1 MLREPAPRE
10 KMPMTSDRAH
20 SVPYEAELQRLRE
33 RVQELELGQG
43 RFETGNSLV
52 PSFEVESY
60 REILEHSLS
69 GYALQE
75 VIFDANGNLRD
86 LIFLEVNRAFEA
98 MTGLPATEVVGRR
111 ITECMPGIDLRHL
124 REAMAW
130 LEGGDREPYR
140 FEQFVESLGRH
151 LEFAAISPRTGQCS
165 LFVTD
170 ITDRKRAEKALEVQE
185 VYFRELFEKSPL
197 AIVILDNDD
206 CVQECNEGFER
217 LFGYPRDAA
226 RGKPISKLLVR
237 PEEHEAAQSISRKV
251 LMGEVV
257 DTEGIRLRRD
267 GTTLD
272 VRILAHPI
280 KLGDE
285 NLGIYGIYSDISRH
299 KRDSLTRLP
308 NRSTFMER
316 VELELERACREEH
329 MTALLAIDIEHL
341 KDVNDTYGLGVGD
354 ALLVSVAERIRETL
368 RTGATVGRLGGDE
381 FGILQMDLTD
391 VGNAAGLARRILA
404 AIEPPF
410 HVEGHRIHVR
420 VSIGIALA
428 AAGELASKQLLSQ
441 AERALEQ
448 AKLGGRSI
456 FKFHAADMD
465 RQVKERMI
473 LGQELHGA
481 LERNELF
488 LVYQPQIELPS
499 RRIIGFEALL
509 RWQHPTKGLVPPDHF
524 IPVAEAS
531 GVIIPIG
538 DWVLRTA
545 CLQAKRWQEEMAL
558 DLPVAVNLSAVQFKN
573 PFFADTV
580 VQALQDTGL
589 PADLLELEL
598 TEGILIEAT
607 AFVKSSLKK
616 LRDLGVRFAL
626 DDFGKGYS
634 SLEYLRQLPLERI
647 KIDRSFV
654 RNLERDD
661 SDAAIVSA
669 ISVLGSRLGLRVL
682 AEGVERSSQLDLLA
696 AEGCH
701 EIQGYYFSP
710 PIEPDGISRL
720 LREGSE
726 SIRPSSFD
734 N

>member
-1 MLREPAPRE
+1 MADPKDPRAQGETPTEPVDGSLGLEPVQGS
-10 KMPMTSDRAH
+10 PNRA
-20 SVPYEAELQRLRE
+20 R
-33 RVQELELGQG
+33 ELELGG
-43 RFETGNSLV
+43 TAGLTGSDPRPGL
-52 PSFEVESY
+52 EAERY
-60 REILEHSLS
+60 REIFEHSLS

-75 VIFDANGNLRD
+75 VLFDDAGELRD
-86 LIFLEVNRAFEA
+86 LIFLEVNRAFEGI
-98 MTGLPATEVVGRR
+98 TGLRASEVIGRR
-111 ITECMPGIDLRHL
+111 LTESIPGIELRLL

-130 LEGGDREPYR
+130 LESGEREPYR
-140 FEQFVESLGRH
+140 FDQFVDSLGRH
-151 LEFAAISPRTGQCS
+151 LEFAAISPSRGQCA
-165 LFVTD
+165 LFVAD
-170 ITDRKRAEKALEVQE
+170 ITDRKRAEKALEIQG

-197 AIVILDNDD
+197 AIVVLDNDD

-217 LFGYPRDAA
+217 LFGYPREVA
-226 RGKPISKLLVR
+226 RGRRINKLVVR
-237 PEEHEAAQSISRKV
+237 PEEYEDARIISRKV

-257 DTEGIRLRRD
+257 DTEGVRVRKD
-267 GTTLD
+267 GTMLD

-280 KLGDE
+280 RLGDQ
-285 NLGIYGIYSDISRH
+285 NLGIYGIYSDISRR

-308 NRSTFMER
+308 NRSSFMER
-316 VELELERACREEH
+316 VEFELKRASREDH
-329 MTALLAIDIEHL
+329 LTALLALDIDRL
-341 KDVNDTYGLGVGD
+341 KDVNDTYGLVVGD
-354 ALLVSVAERIRETL
+354 ALLVAVAERVKETL
-368 RTGATVGRLGGDE
+368 RVGAALGRLGGDE

-391 VGNAAGLARRILA
+391 VGNAAGLARRLLA
-404 AIEPPF
+404 AVEAPF
-410 HVEGHRIHVR
+410 HVEGHRIHVGA
-420 VSIGIALA
+420 SIGVALA
-428 AAGELASKQLLSQ
+428 PAGQVAAKQLLSQ

-448 AKLGGRSI
+448 AKIEGRSI
-456 FKFHAADMD
+456 FKFHEADMD
-465 RQVKERMI
+465 RLVQERMI

-481 LERNELF
+481 LERDELF

-499 RRIIGFEALL
+499 RRVIGLEALL
-509 RWQHPTKGLVPPDHF
+509 RWRHPKSGLVPPSHF

-545 CLQAKRWQEEMAL
+545 CRQAQQWQETMAL

-580 VQALQDTGL
+580 IQALQDTGL
-589 PADLLELEL
+589 PPHLLELEL
-598 TEGILIEAT
+598 TERILIEGT
-607 AFVKSSLKK
+607 PIVKNSLRR

-634 SLEYLRQLPLERI
+634 SLEYLRQLPLEKI

-682 AEGVERSSQLDLLA
+682 AEGVERSSQIDLLT

-701 EIQGYYFSP
+701 EIQGFYFSP
-710 PIEPDGISRL
+710 PMEADRISQL
-720 LREGSE
+720 LVEGSD
-726 SIRPSSFD
+726 SISPSCSD